1 MPEFIID
8 TISDDK
14 YFIIR
19 SNEAFFKK
27 SKVAYTL
34 DKVIA
39 LIGKENLLEVI
50 KWLIILKK
58 IL

>member
-8 TISDDK
+8 TISDDNN
-14 YFIIR
+14 FIIR
-19 SNEAFFKK
+19 SNDAFVKK
-27 SKVAYTL
+27 SKTAYTL

-50 KWLIILKK
+50 K
-58 IL
+58 

>member
-8 TISDDK
+8 AISDDK

-19 SNEAFFKK
+19 NNDTFFKK
-27 SKVAYTL
+27 SKAAYTL

-50 KWLIILKK
+50 K
-58 IL
+58 

>member
-1 MPEFIID
+1 MSEFIID

-19 SNEAFFKK
+19 SNDAFFKK
-27 SKVAYTL
+27 SKVTYTL

-50 KWLIILKK
+50 K
-58 IL
+58 

>member
-19 SNEAFFKK
+19 SNDAFFKK
-27 SKVAYTL
+27 SKVTYTL

-39 LIGKENLLEVI
+39 LIGEAVIHLMENIVRAI
-50 KWLIILKK
+50 
-58 IL
+58 